1 MADLSRFQ
9 ENFYSLRQKFFGTF
23 SYLSGFFFIRLYFIV
38 LLGINLLIWLAAYF
52 INVSVSQ
59 DLVVLHY
66 NIDFGVDLIGSVK
79 RVYIIPLL
87 GLIIVLV
94 NAVLT
99 FIFSRRQDFKFFS
112 QLLLAASLV
121 VNIFLLIAL
130 GSVYLV
136 NFR

>member
-1 MADLSRFQ
+1 MFDLSKID
-9 ENFYSLRQKFFGTF
+9 ENFYLLRQKFFGAF
-23 SYLSGFFFIRLYFIV
+23 SYLSGYFFIRLYFIF

-52 INVSVSQ
+52 INASVSQ

-87 GLIIVLV
+87 GLIIILV
-94 NAVLT
+94 NAVLI

-112 QLLLAASLV
+112 HLLLTASLV
-121 VNIFLLIAL
+121 VNLFLLISL
-130 GSVYLV
+130 GSIYLI